1 MYIYL
6 YTCIHDIPLCT
17 SSASLMITLCTVFI
31 FTELGVYL
39 SLRLSLYS
47 AHTTHVDADNDD
59 KDGGAEALKDYET
72 PNAPPHIE
80 FVETAIS
87 CVGCRMHAFGSEE
100 APASSSHAAS
110 SLSSHA
116 IDAYTRPQ
124 HTAHTHAFY
133 AGEEFGGGGGVTLAY
148 TVRSSASNSLLRM
161 SRAAPQSMLM
171 HMHMGEA
178 VEGIYIL
185 AYDRPTTEEPIY
197 IYIYTPCTPT
207 SAPHNFLSIYSHSF
221 PLFGFLVPR
230 ARAQKSWTH
239 TRTYIYIYMSH
250 SCVPS
255 ITQRV
260 GFQHVWR
267 GMLLRISSS

>member
-124 HTAHTHAFY
+124 HTAHTHTHSMRERNSV
-133 AGEEFGGGGGVTLAY
+133 EEEVSHWHTRFVLPHLIL
-148 TVRSSASNSLLRM
+148 SSACRAPRRNRCSCTCTWGKPWREYTF
-161 SRAAPQSMLM
+161 SRTIDPPRRNL
-171 HMHMGEA
+171 
-178 VEGIYIL
+178 Y
-185 AYDRPTTEEPIY
+185 IY
-197 IYIYTPCTPT
+197 IYIRHALPPL
-207 SAPHNFLSIYSHSF
+207 PPIISF
-221 PLFGFLVPR
+221 PSIPILSHCSVSSCLER
-230 ARAQKSWTH
+230 ARKKVGHTH
-239 TRTYIYIYMSH
+239 EHIYIYMSH

>member
-161 SRAAPQSMLM
+161 SRAATQSMLM

-185 AYDRPTTEEPIY
+185 AYDRPTTKEPIY
-197 IYIYTPCTPT
+197 IYIY
-207 SAPHNFLSIYSHSF
+207 
-221 PLFGFLVPR
+221 
-230 ARAQKSWTH
+230 
-239 TRTYIYIYMSH
+239 IYIYAMHSH
-250 SCVPS
+250 LCPP
-255 ITQRV
+255 
-260 GFQHVWR
+260 
-267 GMLLRISSS
+267 